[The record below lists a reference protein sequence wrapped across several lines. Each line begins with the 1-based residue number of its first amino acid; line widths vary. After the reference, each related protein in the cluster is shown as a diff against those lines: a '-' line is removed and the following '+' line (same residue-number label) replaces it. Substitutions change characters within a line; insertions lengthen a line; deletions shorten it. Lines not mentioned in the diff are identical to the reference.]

1 MCPLVE
7 GVIDL
12 VIDPL
17 ECLAVICPP
26 IPGPIDAD
34 LVIALEGLLSVFGV
48 LWRDVIDP
56 LLLSF
61 RTSSRKRR
69 FSAATFSGDV
79 RTRIAS
85 RDAE

>member
-1 MCPLVE
+1 ME

-12 VIDPL
+12 VIDAL
-17 ECLAVICPP
+17 EGLAVICPTA
-26 IPGPIDAD
+26 PGPIDAD

-56 LLLSF
+56 LILSF
-61 RTSSRKRR
+61 RFSSRKRR
-69 FSAATFSGDV
+69 FSAAMLSGDV
-79 RTRIAS
+79 RRRFPS

>member
-1 MCPLVE
+1 ME

-12 VIDPL
+12 VIDAL
-17 ECLAVICPP
+17 EGLAVICPP
-26 IPGPIDAD
+26 APGPIDAD

-48 LWRDVIDP
+48 LWRDVIDVIDP

-61 RTSSRKRR
+61 RTSSRRRR
-69 FSAATFSGDV
+69 FSAAMLSGDV
-79 RTRIAS
+79 RTRFPS

>member
-12 VIDPL
+12 VMDAL
-17 ECLAVICPP
+17 EGLADICP
-26 IPGPIDAD
+26 PIDAD
-34 LVIALEGLLSVFGV
+34 LVIPLEGLLSVFGV

-56 LLLSF
+56 LILSF
-61 RTSSRKRR
+61 RFSSRKRR
-69 FSAATFSGDV
+69 FSTAMLSGDV
-79 RTRIAS
+79 RRRFPS